1 MEKVLNSIDKKLTD
15 IMILLMNLEKLKDE
29 KIADQEKLKLLSDAG
44 ITNKDL
50 AILFNKTSQQVAD
63 QLYKA
68 KKSKKGKA
76 KND

>member
-1 MEKVLNSIDKKLTD
+1 MEEILKSIDKKLTD
-15 IMILLMNLEKLKDE
+15 MMILFMNIEKLKDE
-29 KIADQEKLKLLSDAG
+29 KIAEKDKLKLLSDAG